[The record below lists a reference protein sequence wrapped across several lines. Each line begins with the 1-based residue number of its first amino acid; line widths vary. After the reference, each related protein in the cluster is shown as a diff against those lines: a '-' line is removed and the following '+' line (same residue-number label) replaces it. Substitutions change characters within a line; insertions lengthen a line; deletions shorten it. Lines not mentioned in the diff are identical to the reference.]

1 MTDKRTELGFAKL
14 LCFPEERCLVNL
26 SLLWGSWVS
35 LGGTADGVQRFCMD
49 RQAAGL
55 EQNGS
60 EAGKPLLST
69 DSF

>member
-1 MTDKRTELGFAKL
+1 MELGFAKL
-14 LCFPEERCLVNL
+14 LCFPGERCLVNL
-26 SLLWGSWVS
+26 SLLWGVWVS
-35 LGGTADGVQRFCMD
+35 PSGTAGRVQGVCMD
-49 RQAAGL
+49 YQAAGL